1 MCSGKVPVIR
11 QPPGAEGSEEVSFVY
26 FWEEQRVS
34 TKGPTYQ
41 VGLMVGEGYYKLSSG
56 LGNPGVCWV
65 ESEKAACL
73 AKTPHTLPDAGAAQE
88 NRLGS
93 LRSRLRKRQ
102 KAPLPESCRSMERA
116 GELDWKGLAA
126 RDEENLAVTCL
137 DQQLRTR
144 QARG

>member
-1 MCSGKVPVIR
+1 MAGK
-11 QPPGAEGSEEVSFVY
+11 GC
-26 FWEEQRVS
+26 
-34 TKGPTYQ
+34 
-41 VGLMVGEGYYKLSSG
+41 YKLSSG

-73 AKTPHTLPDAGAAQE
+73 AKTPHTLHDAAAAQE

-93 LRSRLRKRQ
+93 LGSQLWKRQ
-102 KAPLPESCRSMERA
+102 KVPLPESWRSMERT

-126 RDEENLAVTCL
+126 RDEKNLAVTCL

-144 QARG
+144 QARGRVGHQSVWTTKDQRAVWKDARMYRG